1 MTVFIVIHRSIHLLS
16 LETNKTKIILYL
28 IKTNKYMYSN
38 TELAHLGH
46 VHVYM
51 TLVLDFMILGP
62 AVHHTYECCWSTGD
76 GQDAEPTA
84 TEWAGTVRGHA
95 L

>member
-1 MTVFIVIHRSIHLLS
+1 
-16 LETNKTKIILYL
+16 
-28 IKTNKYMYSN
+28 MYSN
-38 TELAHLGH
+38 TELADI

-51 TLVLDFMILGP
+51 TLLGTPILVFMILGP

-84 TEWAGTVRGHA
+84 TEWARTVRGHA

>member
-38 TELAHLGH
+38 TELADI

-51 TLVLDFMILGP
+51 AYCLVHL
-62 AVHHTYECCWSTGD
+62 YWS
-76 GQDAEPTA
+76 
-84 TEWAGTVRGHA
+84 